1 MNEANEST
9 ISARSPPAT
18 TTVAPARLHQQ
29 AGITSALYGR
39 TTAAKTEVPVT
50 GLVSRS
56 RLREVAERDY
66 DTQEFMTVET
76 VDDIP
81 QTMQVEEYYA
91 DDEGQG

>member
-1 MNEANEST
+1 MYS
-9 ISARSPPAT
+9 
-18 TTVAPARLHQQ
+18 
-29 AGITSALYGR
+29 R
-39 TTAAKTEVPVT
+39 TTAAKTEVPIT

-81 QTMQVEEYYA
+81 ETMQVEEYYA